1 MSEPVRRPRQQLVPV
16 RWWMFSFL
24 FAIGFLEYLQ
34 QRALTI
40 TAEPMMPA
48 LHLSQM
54 QIGWLEQAFVIG
66 YMLFQIPGGV
76 LGQRWGARRMFLG
89 IGAASVVCIG
99 VTVYA
104 PQLFAGVAVFAVMFA
119 AQLLMGVAQAPTFPI
134 STGVFES

>member
-1 MSEPVRRPRQQLVPV
+1 MNEILRRPRQQRVPV
-16 RWWMFSFL
+16 RWWIFGFL

-40 TAEPMMPA
+40 AAEPMIPA

-76 LGQRWGARRMFLG
+76 LGQRCGARWMFSVIGTASVICIAITAFAPDLLT
-89 IGAASVVCIG
+89 GAAI
-99 VTVYA
+99 
-104 PQLFAGVAVFAVMFA
+104 FAVMFA
-119 AQLLMGVAQAPTFPI
+119 AQFVMGVAQAPTFP
-134 STGVFES
+134 T

>member
-1 MSEPVRRPRQQLVPV
+1 MNEILRRPRQQLVPV
-16 RWWMFSFL
+16 RWWIFGFL

-40 TAEPMMPA
+40 AAEPMIPA

-76 LGQRWGARRMFLG
+76 LGQRWGARWMFLADRHRL
-89 IGAASVVCIG
+89 GALHRRHRIRAGPADRASPCS
-99 VTVYA
+99 
-104 PQLFAGVAVFAVMFA
+104 P
-119 AQLLMGVAQAPTFPI
+119 
-134 STGVFES
+134 